1 MKFDRLLNDMKKIL
15 LFACICMGVMLVS
28 CELNGPSLKKVVT
41 GDATNITDYS
51 AQLHGTLNVDPEGYG
66 HLYYGIIIAKSQE
79 EIKNHEGKYYESIT
93 LEGRDFLVN
102 VYGLSPNTK
111 YYYCTWVAINQID
124 NKSFGKMKAFTTLD
138 GTGVPEGEEHPN
150 TNYVAKPFSVGSKRQ
165 VYFSPGNLQYQPN
178 ATIWRFASQQ
188 VDYLGAAN
196 RNTALTYDGW
206 IDLFG
211 WSTEEGFSYFGVS
224 TDTAANYYSGNFKD
238 WGCKRIGKDEAN
250 TWRTLSLDEWS
261 YLTSKRN
268 NCRELIGC
276 AMVMDV
282 KGLILLPDDW
292 QCPAGVTFKPGF
304 YPSEDKAG
312 YGAHQNIDE
321 NEWQALEHAG
331 AIFLPAAGYRA
342 GLDIGNVQIDAFY
355 WSSTA
360 NEKNKSYYMFF
371 SAGGAEMR
379 TRERYHAH
387 SVRLVRDV
395 NK

>member
-1 MKFDRLLNDMKKIL
+1 MKKIL
-15 LFACICMGVMLVS
+15 LFACVCMGMMLVS
-28 CELNGPSLKKVVT
+28 CDNGPSLKKVVT

-51 AQLHGTLNVDPEGYG
+51 AQLHGTLNVDPNGYASF
-66 HLYYGIIIAKSQE
+66 YCGILIAKTQE
-79 EIKNHEGKYYESIT
+79 EIKEHMGKYYQSSSIQ
-93 LEGRDFLVN
+93 DKAFQVN
-102 VYGLSPNTK
+102 VYGLTPNTH
-111 YYYCTWVAINQID
+111 YYYCTWVAMNRIED
-124 NKSFGKMKAFTTLD
+124 KSFGKIKAFTTLD

-150 TNYVAKPFSVGSKRQ
+150 TNYVAKPFSVSSKKK

-188 VDYLGAAN
+188 MDYLGSAN

-224 TDTAANYYSGNFKD
+224 TDTAANYYSGTFKD
-238 WGCKRIGKDEAN
+238 WGCKRIGRDEAN
-250 TWRTLSLDEWS
+250 TWRTMSLEEWS
-261 YLTSKRN
+261 YVTSKRN
-268 NCRELIGC
+268 NCHELIGC
-276 AMVMDV
+276 ALVMDV

-292 QCPAGVTFKPGF
+292 QCPEGVTFKPGF

-312 YGAHQNIDE
+312 YGAHQNIDDI
-321 NEWQALEHAG
+321 EWQALEHAG

-342 GLDIGNVQIDAFY
+342 GLDVGNVQVDAFY
-355 WSSTA
+355 WTSTA
-360 NEKNKSYYMFF
+360 NDADKAYYMYFNP
-371 SAGGAEMR
+371 SVVDCNSWWR
-379 TRERYHAH
+379 HHAY